1 MSCSHNDAKV
11 PSAQRGAGPTDGPPV
26 SPAPFGDKSSVIKH
40 FGNIATAA
48 AAAGAVSDGR
58 WAARSP
64 LLLLH

>member
-11 PSAQRGAGPTDGPPV
+11 PSARRDAGPTDGPPV
-26 SPAPFGDKSSVIKH
+26 SPRQFGDKSSVIKH

-48 AAAGAVSDGR
+48 GAGVGAGLLSDGR
-58 WAARSP
+58 WP